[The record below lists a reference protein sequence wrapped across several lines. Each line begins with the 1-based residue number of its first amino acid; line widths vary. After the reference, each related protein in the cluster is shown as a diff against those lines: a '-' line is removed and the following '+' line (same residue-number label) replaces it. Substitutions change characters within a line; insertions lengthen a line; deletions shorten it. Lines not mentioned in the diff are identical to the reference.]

1 LSATA
6 PATRRQGGSTSA
18 QVVDRVMTGVIRLVA
33 IFLVLLLAAVVAR
46 LLIAGW
52 PELNLHFLTAQ
63 PKSVEA
69 GGGIAPFL
77 YNSIYILVLSLMISA
92 PIGLA
97 AGIYMAELAPP
108 GRITNGLSVAI
119 ETLAT
124 LPSIVVGLFGLLVFV
139 QMTHWSFTR
148 LGGALALTVINLPY
162 AVRIAEDAIRS
173 LPSALREGSLGMGA
187 TRWQTIRRVLVPA
200 ALPNL
205 ITGLILI
212 SGRAF
217 GEAAALLYTA
227 GSSPGSRH
235 FFNLNPFESGGTMAV
250 YLFGLRQDASVPD
263 APLIADGVA
272 AVLVLVVL
280 VFNVLARYLGR
291 VVVRRVAGT

>member
-1 LSATA
+1 
-6 PATRRQGGSTSA
+6 
-18 QVVDRVMTGVIRLVA
+18 MTLVIRAVAVFLIVLLVA
-33 IFLVLLLAAVVAR
+33 IVAR

-52 PELNLHFLTAQ
+52 PEFNLTFLTTA
-63 PKSVEA
+63 PKSLDP
-69 GGGIAPFL
+69 GGGIAPQLF
-77 YNSIYILVLSLMISA
+77 NSFYVLLLSLIFTV

-97 AGIYMAELAPP
+97 AGIYMAEFAPP
-108 GRITNGLSVAI
+108 GRLLRGLSVAI

-124 LPSIVVGLFGLLVFV
+124 LPSIVVGMFGLLVFV

-162 AVRIAEDAIRS
+162 AVRVAEDSIRN
-173 LPSALREGSLGMGA
+173 LPDALREGSLAVGA
-187 TRWQTIRRVLVPA
+187 TRWQTVRRVLVPA

-227 GSSPGSRH
+227 GLSAQTRH
-235 FFNLNPFESGGTMAV
+235 FFDLNPFSPGGTLAV
-250 YLFGLRQDASVPD
+250 YLFAARQDSSVPD
-263 APLIADGVA
+263 VNQIADGA
-272 AVLVLVVL
+272 AAILVLVVL
-280 VFNVLARYLGR
+280 VFNVVARFLGR
-291 VVVRRVAGT
+291 VVVRRVSGT

>member
-1 LSATA
+1 
-6 PATRRQGGSTSA
+6 
-18 QVVDRVMTGVIRLVA
+18 MTVVIRTVA
-33 IFLVLLLAAVVAR
+33 IFLIVLLAAILLR
-46 LLIAGW
+46 LLVSGW
-52 PELNLHFLTAQ
+52 SELNVHFITAA

-69 GGGIAPFL
+69 GGGIAPYLF
-77 YNSIYILVLSLMISA
+77 NSVYVLLLSLVISA

-97 AGIYMAELAPP
+97 AGVYMAEFAPP
-108 GRITNGLSVAI
+108 GRVTYALSVAI

-124 LPSIVVGLFGLLVFV
+124 LPSIVVGLFGLLLFV
-139 QMTHWSFTR
+139 EATHWSFTR

-162 AVRIAEDAIRS
+162 AVRIAEDSIKS
-173 LPSALREGSLGMGA
+173 LPSALREGSLGIGA
-187 TRWQTIRRVLVPA
+187 TRWQTVYRVLIPA

-227 GSSPGSRH
+227 GGSAETRH
-235 FFNLNPFESGGTMAV
+235 FLNFNPLAPGGTLAV
-250 YLFGLRQDASVPD
+250 YLFNLRQDASVPD
-263 APLIADGVA
+263 ASAIADGVA

-280 VFNVLARYLGR
+280 VFNVAARFLGR
-291 VVVRRVAGT
+291 VVVRRVSGT

>member
-1 LSATA
+1 MNAGPVA
-6 PATRRQGGSTSA
+6 RPATRTSA
-18 QVVDRVMTGVIRLVA
+18 YVVDRLMTGVIRLTA
-33 IFLVLLLAAVVAR
+33 LFLIVLLAAVVLR
-46 LLIAGW
+46 LLVAGW
-52 PELNLHFLTAQ
+52 PELNLHFITSP

-77 YNSIYILVLSLMISA
+77 FNSVYILVLSLLISG

-97 AGIYMAELAPP
+97 AGIYMAEFAPP
-108 GRITNGLSVAI
+108 GRITNAVSVAI

-124 LPSIVVGLFGLLVFV
+124 LPSIVVGLFGLLLFV
-139 QMTHWSFTR
+139 QQTHWGFTR

-162 AVRIAEDAIRS
+162 AVRIAEDSIRS
-173 LPSALREGSLGMGA
+173 LPSALREGSLGVGA
-187 TRWQTIRRVLVPA
+187 TRWQTIYRVLVPA

-227 GSSPGSRH
+227 GGSAETRH
-235 FFNLNPFESGGTMAV
+235 FFNLNPFAPGATMAV
-250 YLFGLRQDASVPD
+250 ALFNLRQDASVPD
-263 APLIADGVA
+263 SPLISDGIA
-272 AVLVLVVL
+272 AVLVLGVL
-280 VFNVLARYLGR
+280 VFNLSARFLGR
-291 VVVRRVAGT
+291 AVVRRVSGT